1 MTKAVKKPTK
11 AELPKAEKKVQPK
24 IVRAHDKSAQR
35 LAMKYA
41 EARIKRQSA
50 YSASVRT
57 D

>member
-1 MTKAVKKPTK
+1 MTKAVKKPAK